1 MNNIKKIEKIFC
13 EVMELKT
20 IPKNF
25 AEMKIGSINQWD
37 SLANM
42 NLLMSLEKNFSIRL
56 SLDEMTEINS
66 IDSIKLKFLKL
77 KKEL

>member
-1 MNNIKKIEKIFC
+1 MNNIKKIEKIFF

-66 IDSIKLKFLKL
+66 IDRIKLKFLKL

>member
-1 MNNIKKIEKIFC
+1 MNKNNKIEKIFC
-13 EVMELKT
+13 EVMELKN

-25 AEMKIGSINQWD
+25 DKMKIGDITQWD

-42 NLLMSLEKNFSIRL
+42 NLLMALEKGYSIRL

-66 IDSIKLKFLKL
+66 IEKIKLKFLK
-77 KKEL
+77 KNKNP

>member
-66 IDSIKLKFLKL
+66 IDRIKLKFLKL